1 MGMKLAGP
9 AGNGTV
15 VGRRPILLDAMTPI
29 LDALSGAGIRVLVD
43 IKVINPPCAFLHPPE
58 LAFRFREGDFTARH
72 KLLLIAAASDRTA
85 SYANMSDLLLQ
96 AQQALGDRAVVAVPA
111 QVETSDLSTFLTAY
125 ELSWT
130 ENVRQA

>member
-9 AGNGTV
+9 APGV
-15 VGRRPILLDAMTPI
+15 VVDHRPILLDAMDPI
-29 LDALSGAGIRVLVD
+29 TDALTAAGIRCLVD

-72 KLLLIAAASDRTA
+72 RLLLICSGSDRTA
-85 SYANMSDLLLQ
+85 SYRNMSALLLS
-96 AQQALGDRAVVAVPA
+96 AQQALGDRAVVAVPD

-125 ELSWT
+125 SLTWT
-130 ENVRQA
+130 ERVQQA

>member
-29 LDALSGAGIRVLVD
+29 TDALAAAGIRVLLD

-58 LAFRFREGDFTARH
+58 VTFRFREGDFTARH
-72 KLLLIAAASDRTA
+72 KLLLICSGSDRTA
-85 SYANMSDLLLQ
+85 SYRNMSDLLLDT
-96 AQQALGDRAVVAVPA
+96 QQALAYRAVVAVPA